1 MTLRRGLWLLLT
13 TGLLIAPLAALL
25 LALDSA
31 PRVQRAASVTPDD
44 IERAMM
50 IVRAHDPRRQR
61 AGVMRVVVAEQRDIN
76 LLLQHAAARFPGASA
91 SVSLDADQAVVLA
104 SLPLSA
110 ASLQRWLNLEAVLSA
125 GNGPPAIAR
134 LRVGSLP
141 LPPWVAEPV
150 AAWALQR
157 RGVTLDRRLLHD
169 VVRRVEFRNG
179 RMVVFYAWREDTLG
193 RILATLVPVPDQER
207 LRAYNDRLVQVTMA
221 EDLAFV
227 VSLDR
232 LLPPLFALARERASA
247 GGDEASENRA
257 ALLTLAF
264 YANRRGLAAV
274 VPAARTWPRPRPL
287 IVTLGGRPDL
297 PLHFL
302 ISATIAAQSGTPL
315 ADAVGVYKEIADSR
329 EGSGFS
335 FNDLAADRAGTRF
348 GELAVRAPGRVQERI
363 AGGVAEADLL
373 PDVSDLPEFLS
384 AAEFK
389 QRFGAVGSPT
399 YQRMVA
405 DIEARLDQSPALR

>member
-1 MTLRRGLWLLLT
+1 MTLRRGLWLLT
-13 TGLLIAPLAALL
+13 TGLLLAPLAALV

-31 PRVQRAASVTPDD
+31 PRVQRVSSVTPDD
-44 IERAMM
+44 IERAML
-50 IVRAHDPRRQR
+50 ILRAHDPRRQR

-76 LLLQHAAARFPGASA
+76 LLLQHAAARFPGSSA
-91 SVSLDADQAVVLA
+91 SVALEAQQALVLA
-104 SLPLSA
+104 SLPLSVGPM
-110 ASLQRWLNLEAVLSA
+110 QRWLNLEAALTP
-125 GNGPPAIAR
+125 GNGPPTIAR
-134 LRVGSLP
+134 LRLGSLP
-141 LPPWVAEPV
+141 LPAWVAEPV

-157 RGVTLDRRLLHD
+157 RGVTLDRQLLHD

-179 RMVVFYAWREDTLG
+179 RVVVFYAWREDTLG
-193 RILATLVPVPDQER
+193 RILATLVPLPDQAR
-207 LRAYNDRLVQVTMA
+207 LRAYNDRLVQVTTA
-221 EDLAFV
+221 EDLNFV
-227 VSLDR
+227 VSLER
-232 LLPPLFALARERASA
+232 LLPPLFALARERATS
-247 GGDEASENRA
+247 GGDAASENRA

-274 VPAARTWPRPRPL
+274 VPAARAWARPRPL

-315 ADAVGVYKEIADSR
+315 ADAVGVYKEVADSR

-348 GELAVRAPGRVQERI
+348 GELAVREPSRLQERI
-363 AGGVAEADLL
+363 AAGVIETELL

-389 QRFGAVGSPT
+389 QRFGAVGSPA
-399 YQRMVA
+399 YQRMLA
-405 DIEARLDQSPALR
+405 DIESRLDQSPALR